1 MSQLDLDVCDGCSGR
16 RGRVVV
22 TLYFRAPGLV
32 KLCRKCFG
40 KRLIAG
46 LLIPTVRKQVGIPV
60 PVDIED
66 FRAVWR
72 NLGWEVEHAMF
83 AAKYAIWKESGEKQS
98 WEAWS

>member
-40 KRLIAG
+40 KRSLNAG
-46 LLIPTVRKQVGIPV
+46 LLISMRKDGIIPV
-60 PVDIED
+60 PVTIDGV
-66 FRAVWR
+66 RAVWR
-72 NLGWEVEHAMF
+72 NLGWEVESAMV
-83 AAKYAIWKESGEKQS
+83 AAKHVIWKESGEKQTWES
-98 WEAWS
+98 WT